1 MQSIPMTLLT
11 AALGA
16 VLILTG
22 FLFGQDEPQYEGLK
36 WYQVLGKDVAA
47 RVILWVAGLAAL
59 AHASLIQ
66 FW

>member
-11 AALGA
+11 ATLGA

-22 FLFGQDEPQYEGLK
+22 FLFGQDEPQYENLK

-47 RVILWVAGLAAL
+47 RVILWIAGAFAL
-59 AHASLIQ
+59 LHALWYQ
-66 FW
+66 FM